1 MAREGVPSIVIQ
13 REFGHS
19 NLGMTSVYLQGIDS
33 GEIIET
39 VHARRLSLF
48 SVSASLRLWI
58 RMGSACAARRA
69 KRRSAPPA
77 FSRPCF
83 RAASR
88 SVAVKEWPTSADA
101 QTVKRLALAPS
112 VGLDDPG
119 LAPVWSE
126 WDRLTR
132 FLESARLAFARE
144 HNLWTSLELRSS
156 EDVKL
161 SAATTH
167 GSYKVSLTE
176 HLAAVRNQEIL
187 LASVLIHSYA
197 LAETAAVE
205 RLGGDARDFGGIE
218 EWGRELLATT
228 GSTWDSLSEGVA
240 GVVEVA
246 VVRNAYAHGGRRID
260 ELAAKR
266 LRAVGKTQ
274 PRADEV
280 VVLDYPM
287 HCACFAGGSAP

>member
-1 MAREGVPSIVIQ
+1 MR
-13 REFGHS
+13 
-19 NLGMTSVYLQGIDS
+19 TS
-33 GEIIET
+33 
-39 VHARRLSLF
+39 
-48 SVSASLRLWI
+48 
-58 RMGSACAARRA
+58 
-69 KRRSAPPA
+69 
-77 FSRPCF
+77 
-83 RAASR
+83 
-88 SVAVKEWPTSADA
+88 
-101 QTVKRLALAPS
+101 VKRLALAPLAGHDDQ
-112 VGLDDPG
+112 GLS
-119 LAPVWSE
+119 PVWSE

-161 SAATTH
+161 SAATAH
-167 GSYKVSLTE
+167 GSYKVSLTK
-176 HLAAVRNQEIL
+176 HLAAMRDQEIL

-205 RLGGDARDFGGIE
+205 RLGGDARYFGGIE
-218 EWGRELLATT
+218 DWGRELLATT
-228 GSTWDSLSEGVA
+228 GSTWDSLSDGVA

-280 VVLDYPM
+280 VVLDYPTLRVFRGRLRALM
-287 HCACFAGGSAP
+287 NQGGIGSARAGREGV

>member
-1 MAREGVPSIVIQ
+1 M
-13 REFGHS
+13 
-19 NLGMTSVYLQGIDS
+19 
-33 GEIIET
+33 
-39 VHARRLSLF
+39 
-48 SVSASLRLWI
+48 
-58 RMGSACAARRA
+58 
-69 KRRSAPPA
+69 
-77 FSRPCF
+77 
-83 RAASR
+83 
-88 SVAVKEWPTSADA
+88 
-101 QTVKRLALAPS
+101 
-112 VGLDDPG
+112 
-119 LAPVWSE
+119 WSE

-161 SAATTH
+161 SAAMTH
-167 GSYKVSLTE
+167 GSYKVSLTK
-176 HLAAVRNQEIL
+176 HLAAVRDEEIL

-205 RLGGDARDFGGIE
+205 RLDGDARDFGGIE
-218 EWGRELLATT
+218 DWGRELLATT
-228 GSTWDSLSEGVA
+228 GSTWESLSEGVA

-280 VVLDYPM
+280 VVLDYPTLRVFRGRLRALM
-287 HCACFAGGSAP
+287 NQGGIGRRES